1 MKTLCFILAVIFSST
16 AFAGAG
22 HDHGHDHNATPT
34 IPNANAP
41 QRLPDGSVFLPK
53 PSQHF
58 IKVRTQLAKQET
70 LPKTLRLN
78 GQVIANSDAIGK
90 LQALQSGRL
99 DAVNDQLPQVGD
111 TLKKGQKLATIT
123 LAKDAQENTNQSV
136 ETADLQEQLN
146 LARLEYQR
154 LHKLGNLIPAR
165 DVDIARANVNSL
177 KARLAAFKRGGKSY
191 EVLRAPLSGIVTAVY
206 ATDGQAVQAGE
217 TLLEVMTPTN
227 LLVEALSFDPA
238 LPDNIASATLV
249 FSNQTIPLNY
259 QGSTQRL
266 RQQALPLRFSV
277 ASDTAIHLADG
288 LPVQVLVQT
297 KQTFQGVSVP
307 AEALARNTSN
317 QDVVWIKTA
326 PEHFKPQVV
335 QYQPLDGQ
343 RVMIT
348 AGLQGN
354 ERVVI
359 QATTL
364 INQIR

>member
-1 MKTLCFILAVIFSST
+1 MKTLYFILAMLVSST

-22 HDHGHDHNATPT
+22 HDHGHAHDEPA

-58 IKVRTQLAKQET
+58 IKVRTQLAKQT
-70 LPKTLRLN
+70 KLQRTLRLN
-78 GQVIANSDAIGK
+78 GQVIANADAIGK

-99 DAVNDQLPQVGD
+99 DAVNDRLPQVGD

-123 LAKDAQENTNQSV
+123 LARNAQEDTNQSV
-136 ETADLQEQLN
+136 ETANLQEQLS
-146 LARLEYQR
+146 LATLEYQR
-154 LHKLGNLIPAR
+154 LQKLGDLIPAR
-165 DVDIARANVNSL
+165 ELDIARANVSSL
-177 KARLAAFKRGGKSY
+177 KARLAAFKRGGKAY
-191 EVLRAPLSGIVTAVY
+191 EVLHAPLSGIVTAVY
-206 ATDGQAVQAGE
+206 ATDGQAIQAGD
-217 TLLEVMTPTN
+217 TLLEVMSTSN
-227 LLVEALSFDPA
+227 LLIEALSFDPS

-249 FSNQTIPLNY
+249 FDQHTIPLSY
-259 QGSTQRL
+259 QGSIQRL
-266 RQQALPLRFSV
+266 RQQALPLRFSI
-277 ASDTAIHLADG
+277 ANNTAMRLADG

-297 KQTFQGVSVP
+297 KQTLQGVAVP

-335 QYQPLDGQ
+335 QYQPLDGEQ
-343 RVMIT
+343 VVIT

-359 QATTL
+359 QSTTL

>member
-1 MKTLCFILAVIFSST
+1 MKKWYFLLSIIVASSV
-16 AFAGAG
+16 FAGAG
-22 HDHGHDHNATPT
+22 HDHGHDETPVT
-34 IPNANAP
+34 PSANAP

-70 LPKTLRLN
+70 LPRTLSLN
-78 GQVIANSDAIGK
+78 GQVITDSDAIGK

-99 DAVNDQLPQVGD
+99 EAFRDQLPKVGD
-111 TLKKGQKLATIT
+111 KLKKGQKLATIT
-123 LAKDAQENTNQSV
+123 LARDAQENTNQAV
-136 ETADLQEQLN
+136 AIADLKEQLR
-146 LARLEYQR
+146 LANLEYQR
-154 LHKLGNLIPAR
+154 LHQLGNLIPAR
-165 DVDIARANVNSL
+165 EVDVANATVKSL
-177 KARLAAFKRGGKSY
+177 KARIAAFKRGGKSY
-191 EVLRAPLSGIVTAVY
+191 EVLHAPLSGIVTAVY
-206 ATDGQAVQAGE
+206 ATDGQAIQAGE
-217 TLLEVMTPTN
+217 TLLEVITPTN

-249 FSNQTIPLNY
+249 FSNQTIPLKY
-259 QGSTQRL
+259 QGTTQRL
-266 RQQALPLRFSV
+266 RQQALPLRFSI
-277 ASDTAIHLADG
+277 AKDTATHLADG

-297 KQTFQGVSVP
+297 KENLKGVALP

-359 QATTL
+359 QSTTL

>member
-1 MKTLCFILAVIFSST
+1 MKTVYFILAIVFSSS

-22 HDHGHDHNATPT
+22 HDHGHNNATPT
-34 IPNANAP
+34 TPNSNTP
-41 QRLPDGSVFLPK
+41 QRLPDSSVFLPK

-58 IKVRTQLAKQET
+58 IKLRTQITKQET
-70 LPKTLRLN
+70 LPRTLRLN

-99 DAVNDQLPQVGD
+99 DAVNDQLPKVGEE
-111 TLKKGQKLATIT
+111 LKKGQKLATIT
-123 LAKDAQENTNQSV
+123 LAKDAQEGTNQAV
-136 ETADLQEQLN
+136 EIADLREQLR
-146 LARLEYQR
+146 LAKLEYQR
-154 LHKLGNLIPAR
+154 LYKLGNLIPAR
-165 DVDIARANVNSL
+165 EVDIAKASVNSL
-177 KARLAAFKRGGKSY
+177 KARLAAFKRGGKPH

-206 ATDGQAVQAGE
+206 ATDGQAVQGGE
-217 TLLEVMTPTN
+217 TLLEVMTPSN
-227 LLVEALSFDPA
+227 LLIEALSFDPD
-238 LPDNIASATLV
+238 LLDDIASATLV
-249 FSNQTIPLNY
+249 SGDKTIPLKY
-259 QGSTQRL
+259 QGTTQRL
-266 RQQALPLRFSV
+266 RQQALPLRFSI
-277 ASDTAIHLADG
+277 ANNTATRLADG

-297 KQTFQGVSVP
+297 RETFKGVAVP

-343 RVMIT
+343 WIMIT

>member
-1 MKTLCFILAVIFSST
+1 MKTVYFILAIVFPSA

-22 HDHGHDHNATPT
+22 HNHNTTPT
-34 IPNANAP
+34 TPNLNTP
-41 QRLPDGSVFLPK
+41 QRLPDSSVFLPK

-58 IKVRTQLAKQET
+58 IKVRTQTTKQET
-70 LPKTLRLN
+70 LPRTLRLN

-99 DAVNDQLPQVGD
+99 DAVNDQLPNVGE

-123 LAKDAQENTNQSV
+123 LAKDAQEGTNQAV
-136 ETADLQEQLN
+136 EVADLREQLR
-146 LARLEYQR
+146 LAKLEFQR
-154 LHKLGNLIPAR
+154 LYKLGNLIPAR
-165 DVDIARANVNSL
+165 EVDIARASVNSL
-177 KARLAAFKRGGKSY
+177 KARLAAFKQGGKSY
-191 EVLRAPLSGIVTAVY
+191 KVLRAPLSGIVTAVY
-206 ATDGQAVQAGE
+206 ATDGQAIQAGE
-217 TLLEVMTPTN
+217 TLLEVMTPSN
-227 LLVEALSFDPA
+227 LLIEALAFDPD
-238 LPDNIASATLV
+238 LLDNIASATLL
-249 FSNQTIPLNY
+249 FGNKTIPLKY
-259 QGSTQRL
+259 QGTTQRL

-277 ASDTAIHLADG
+277 IGNSVIRLADG

-297 KQTFQGVSVP
+297 KETFKGVAIP

-317 QDVVWIKTA
+317 QDVIWIKTA

-335 QYQPLDGQ
+335 QYQPLNGQ